1 LFGRALAS
9 VALLLSLLPR
19 TASALPQSHE
29 TAGTEA
35 IDVVL
40 RSPVQLTAIER
51 RELRAKI
58 REYGSHSAGE
68 IVRELYQDK
77 GYFKVEV
84 IPIQTPT
91 RNAKALVLQ
100 VNTGKQY
107 HLIGISWHGNVALS
121 QSELASLIPFEP
133 GELFTRPKMAEGLN
147 AAQKLYGSR
156 GYINYTCVPT
166 PHTDEDAG
174 TIAFEI
180 DVDEGAQFRFGEL
193 DVQGMEE
200 PHRQI
205 LLSAWQGLRGRPYNV
220 EDANNFFNRF
230 FRSPRPD
237 IKPENYTIRKIEE
250 ASHTV
255 DYSLQFVPSIR
266 CRVSGNSHLELV
278 ENH

>member
-91 RNAKALVLQ
+91 SNAKALVLQ

-107 HLIGISWHGNVALS
+107 HLKVFHGTGMLRYLNPSWPVSFRLN
-121 QSELASLIPFEP
+121 LANSSP
-133 GELFTRPKMAEGLN
+133 GRK
-147 AAQKLYGSR
+147 
-156 GYINYTCVPT
+156 
-166 PHTDEDAG
+166 
-174 TIAFEI
+174 
-180 DVDEGAQFRFGEL
+180 
-193 DVQGMEE
+193 
-200 PHRQI
+200 
-205 LLSAWQGLRGRPYNV
+205 WQR
-220 EDANNFFNRF
+220 A
-230 FRSPRPD
+230 
-237 IKPENYTIRKIEE
+237 
-250 ASHTV
+250 
-255 DYSLQFVPSIR
+255 
-266 CRVSGNSHLELV
+266 
-278 ENH
+278 